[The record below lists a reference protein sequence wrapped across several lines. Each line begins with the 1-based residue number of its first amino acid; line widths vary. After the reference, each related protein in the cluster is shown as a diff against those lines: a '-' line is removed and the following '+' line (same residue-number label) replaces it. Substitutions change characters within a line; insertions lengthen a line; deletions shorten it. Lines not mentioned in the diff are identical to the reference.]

1 MRAVELQAVG
11 AALVTTE
18 RPRPVA
24 PAGGTVI
31 DVTACGVCHSDV
43 HVVDGVYP
51 SPLPLVL
58 GHEVTGVH
66 PELGPVIVYAPWGCG
81 RCRFCLAGEEMLC
94 PDGREAG
101 IFADGGYAEAM
112 AVPDAR
118 YLHPLDGL
126 DPVTSAPLAC
136 GGLTAY
142 RAVRHALP
150 TLRAAADGAG
160 APARV
165 IVLGAGGLGQFAL
178 QYLRLLTDAEVVAGD
193 PSPAKQARAIE
204 LGAHAAG
211 TPEELVEHGT
221 GAATVVLDFA
231 GADASLAAA
240 ARLVA
245 RQGLVVVV
253 GLYGGRI
260 PFGLGAVPHEARFM
274 SSIWG
279 SPAELDELLA
289 LARREHIE
297 HTVEVFPLAD
307 AELAHQRLRRGEV
320 TGRAVL
326 VPTRLPQSIEGANP

>member
-1 MRAVELQAVG
+1 MRAVELQTVG
-11 AALVTTE
+11 SSLVVTD
-18 RPRPVA
+18 RPRPAA
-24 PAGGTVI
+24 PEGGTVI

-81 RCRFCLAGEEMLC
+81 SCRFCRAGEEMLC

-136 GGLTAY
+136 GGLTAF
-142 RAVRHALP
+142 RAVKHTLP
-150 TLRAAADGAG
+150 VLRAAG
-160 APARV
+160 PEARAV
-165 IVLGAGGLGQFAL
+165 VLGAGGLGQFAI

-193 PSPAKQARAIE
+193 PSPAKQARARE
-204 LGAHAAG
+204 LGAAAAA
-211 TPEELVEHGT
+211 TPDDLVDM
-221 GAATVVLDFA
+221 GAGPATVVIDFA
-231 GADASLAAA
+231 GADQSLAAA

-289 LARREHIE
+289 LARRERIE
-297 HTVEVFPLAD
+297 HTVEVMALAD
-307 AELAHQRLRRGEV
+307 AEQAHQRLRRGEV
-320 TGRAVL
+320 AGRVVL
-326 VPTRLPQSIEGANP
+326 VPPSTQGDPAQ